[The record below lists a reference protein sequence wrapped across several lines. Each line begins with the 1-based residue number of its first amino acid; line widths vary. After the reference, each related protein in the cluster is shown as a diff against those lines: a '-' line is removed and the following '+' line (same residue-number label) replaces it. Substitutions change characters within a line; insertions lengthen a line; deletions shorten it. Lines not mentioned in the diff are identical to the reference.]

1 MTIQKLLQKNQL
13 PHCIKLGRGSYSK
26 EPCKRYNLQRLTV
39 QNSIQYI
46 AGAACKAYKTT

>member
-1 MTIQKLLQKNQL
+1 MTIKKLLQKNQL
-13 PHCIKLGRGSYSK
+13 PHCIKLGRGGCIE
-26 EPCKRYNLQRLTV
+26 EPCKCYNLLRLSV